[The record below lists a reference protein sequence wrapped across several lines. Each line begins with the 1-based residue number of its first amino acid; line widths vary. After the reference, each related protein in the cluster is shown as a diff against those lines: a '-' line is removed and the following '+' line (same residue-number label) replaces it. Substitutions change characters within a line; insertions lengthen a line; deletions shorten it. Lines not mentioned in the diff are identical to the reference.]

1 MKKFKFDEVK
11 QYVENL
17 GYELISKEYIN
28 IKEKLIL
35 KDKNGYYYMINFDN
49 LKHGDIPLLAHKSN
63 PYSIQNIKLFIKNN
77 NPNFVLISDKYEGK
91 NVHLTIKDKCGYY
104 YSISFHNLKN
114 HGLNPLF
121 VSTYNP
127 YSIQNIKLFLKINN
141 CNYTLLT
148 EKYTNEI
155 TKLILTDNN
164 GYLYTKTWTALQRLN
179 DFHIASD
186 DNLYSIINI
195 KLWCKLHNK
204 KFELLSTEYIN
215 NSNDLIW
222 KCLEEECKEV
232 FYMSWDHISR
242 DCGCGYCDGKQ
253 VGLSNCLATKNPEL
267 AKEWHTVL
275 NGNLTPYDVTLY
287 SGKKVWWKCKV
298 CNHEWPASIANRS
311 NGRGCPKC
319 NESKGEK
326 ECKRVF
332 ISKELISINQDNYD
346 KLLKTEKN
354 NNIYF
359 IPQMKFDRLL
369 GLGGCLLSY
378 DFYIP
383 ILNLII
389 EYDGEYHYMPIKK
402 YKNEPMKDA
411 EERFRKQQ
419 IHDKLKNE
427 YCKKHNIKL
436 LRIPY
441 WDFDNIEKILTKELN
456 IISDQLQNA
465 S

>member
-267 AKEWHTVL
+267 AKEWHPTL
-275 NGNLTPYDVTLY
+275 NGNLTHT
-287 SGKKVWWKCKV
+287 
-298 CNHEWPASIANRS
+298 
-311 NGRGCPKC
+311 
-319 NESKGEK
+319 
-326 ECKRVF
+326 
-332 ISKELISINQDNYD
+332 
-346 KLLKTEKN
+346 
-354 NNIYF
+354 
-359 IPQMKFDRLL
+359 M
-369 GLGGCLLSY
+369 
-378 DFYIP
+378 
-383 ILNLII
+383 
-389 EYDGEYHYMPIKK
+389 
-402 YKNEPMKDA
+402 
-411 EERFRKQQ
+411 
-419 IHDKLKNE
+419 
-427 YCKKHNIKL
+427 
-436 LRIPY
+436 
-441 WDFDNIEKILTKELN
+441 
-456 IISDQLQNA
+456 
-465 S
+465 